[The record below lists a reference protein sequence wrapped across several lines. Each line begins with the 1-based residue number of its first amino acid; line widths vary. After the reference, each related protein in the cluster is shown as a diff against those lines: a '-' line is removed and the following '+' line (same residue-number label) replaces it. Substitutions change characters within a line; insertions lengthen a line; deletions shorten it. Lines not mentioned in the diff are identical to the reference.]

1 MENISSGRKII
12 NKVIHYFEHIRK
24 QYLEITDDMLLDN
37 GAIYYMN
44 ANDGTDFDWF
54 MNGRLCEFMMFYKS
68 TDRGFIKVFVDNDD
82 TISGYLYLN
91 EGLDKG
97 IELQKAHIGDYDAL
111 YLASL
116 LNRYADQENL
126 YDSDISL
133 INFDEELKPWEFLSS
148 EDDEDEDME
157 EEEMI
162 DTNMGSMPKSDYLN
176 IKAYEYGYNS
186 YEEMLADG
194 FSIDV

>member
-1 MENISSGRKII
+1 MENISIGRKII
-12 NKVIHYFEHIRK
+12 NKVIHYFEDVRK
-24 QYLEITDDMLLDN
+24 QYPEITDDMLLED

-44 ANDGTDFDWF
+44 AHDGTDFDWF

-97 IELQKAHIGDYDAL
+97 IELNKLRIGDCDAL

-116 LNRYADQENL
+116 LNKCADNEML
-126 YDSDISL
+126 
-133 INFDEELKPWEFLSS
+133 FDKNIVLLDFDVELNSWDLLS
-148 EDDEDEDME
+148 E
-157 EEEMI
+157 EEDNENCCANCSNP
-162 DTNMGSMPKSDYLN
+162 DSYGGLEGFYC
-176 IKAYEYGYNS
+176 KAKGCFIRGEQHNC
-186 YEEMLADG
+186 EQFLKNR
-194 FSIDV
+194 